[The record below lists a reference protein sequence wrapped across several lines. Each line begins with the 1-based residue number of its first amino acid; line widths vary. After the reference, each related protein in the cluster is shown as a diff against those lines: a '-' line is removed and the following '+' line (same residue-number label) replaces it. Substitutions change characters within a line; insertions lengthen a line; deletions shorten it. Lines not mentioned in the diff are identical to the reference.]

1 MNSFRDFE
9 KSLCILRDRACI
21 NILDPNQSSGANGIL
36 CYGYV
41 DHAAGLTFEGLALVS
56 CVDDD
61 YTIVLDNDEIGMKMI
76 HVTGKLTLREYKNRD
91 QETRMSADVGILD
104 WNYVGTKPKSD
115 EHAGGA
121 APAGNSGSVNNEAYV
136 EDAV

>member
-9 KSLCILRDRACI
+9 KSLCILRDRTCI
-21 NILDPNQSSGANGIL
+21 NILDPDQNSGANGIL

-61 YTIVLDNDEIGMKMI
+61 YTIVLD
-76 HVTGKLTLREYKNRD
+76 LRDFLLWRSEMCCPQFSLSLK
-91 QETRMSADVGILD
+91 A
-104 WNYVGTKPKSD
+104 
-115 EHAGGA
+115 
-121 APAGNSGSVNNEAYV
+121 
-136 EDAV
+136 

>member
-9 KSLCILRDRACI
+9 KSLCILRDRTCI
-21 NILDPNQSSGANGIL
+21 NILDPDQNSGANGIL

-61 YTIVLDNDEIGMKMI
+61 YLRDNDELISLDAWVRDLDPKESFYIG
-76 HVTGKLTLREYKNRD
+76 
-91 QETRMSADVGILD
+91 GIID
-104 WNYVGTKPKSD
+104 YHW
-115 EHAGGA
+115 
-121 APAGNSGSVNNEAYV
+121 
-136 EDAV
+136 

>member
-21 NILDPNQSSGANGIL
+21 NILDPGQASGANGIL

-56 CVDDD
+56 CMDDD
-61 YTIVLDNDEIGMKMI
+61 YTIVLDNDEIGMKI
-76 HVTGKLTLREYKNRD
+76 RAGLEPVIATVKGLCPNHLDERTKCREQDSLRIM
-91 QETRMSADVGILD
+91 Q
-104 WNYVGTKPKSD
+104 PSD
-115 EHAGGA
+115 R
-121 APAGNSGSVNNEAYV
+121 
-136 EDAV
+136 